1 MRGMPSFADPDNL
14 VSTAEPMI
22 EGANTLEFLHAI
34 YRSASYRVD
43 GVADP
48 RPPLSARM
56 RGAIEALPFESPKLS
71 ATAVVQGRDF
81 ASLLE
86 ARLRRIEEAKSKS
99 IEAYD

>member
-1 MRGMPSFADPDNL
+1 
-14 VSTAEPMI
+14 
-22 EGANTLEFLHAI
+22 
-34 YRSASYRVD
+34 
-43 GVADP
+43 
-48 RPPLSARM
+48 M

-99 IEAYD
+99 IEAYDLKC